1 MILRVYKSCNGNN
14 LASTTCV
21 SGWLYLSQKRMYRT
35 PLALLLLLFVG
46 AVAHGQSLARLEL
59 STPNFAS
66 KSESAKQQDAA
77 LRAIASLKRLHAN
90 TIVYRSL
97 GDFEENG
104 KLARV
109 SFDTFKSDLDEVS
122 AEVEVILVS
131 MSDPQLKNQI
141 RNALASYQDGAYWW
155 QKVYQ
160 PRVINV
166 SSLTG
171 ETNRT
176 SADAFLM
183 TNAPYT
189 VAIHWRQASTYLQR
203 AERQVAT
210 LSR

>member
-14 LASTTCV
+14 LVRTTRV
-21 SGWLYLSQKRMYRT
+21 SRWLDPSQKRMYRT
-35 PLALLLLLFVG
+35 PLALLILLFVC
-46 AVAHGQSLARLEL
+46 AAAHAQSLARLEL
-59 STPNFAS
+59 SSLNFAS

-77 LRAIASLKRLHAN
+77 LRAIASLERLHAN

-97 GDFEENG
+97 GDFEEHG
-104 KLARV
+104 KLALV

-122 AEVEVILVS
+122 AEVEGILVS

-141 RNALASYQDGAYWW
+141 RNALASYHDGAYWW

-176 SADAFLM
+176 SADAFII

>member
-21 SGWLYLSQKRMYRT
+21 SGWLDLSQKRMYRT
-35 PLALLLLLFVG
+35 PLTLLILLFLC

-66 KSESAKQQDAA
+66 KSESARQQDAA

-122 AEVEVILVS
+122 AEVEAILGS

-189 VAIHWRQASTYLQR
+189 VAIHWRQASTYLER

>member
-21 SGWLYLSQKRMYRT
+21 SGWLHLSQKRMYRT
-35 PLALLLLLFVG
+35 SLGLLILFFSC
-46 AVAHGQSLARLEL
+46 AIAHSQSIARLDL
-59 STPNFAS
+59 SRLNFAS

-104 KLARV
+104 KLASV
-109 SFDTFKSDLDEVS
+109 SFDIFKSDLDEVS
-122 AEVEVILVS
+122 AEVEAILVS
-131 MSDPQLKNQI
+131 MSNPQLKNQI

-155 QKVYQ
+155 EKVYQ

-171 ETNRT
+171 ETNRS